1 MQRPLVWHKSTRP
14 SSSSTCFPSL
24 FPTSRDDWS
33 LAALP
38 SSPLDVEVLR
48 IMSDQAVG
56 NGESTKQVVETATT
70 VAGTV
75 AIGAV
80 IGFLFLV
87 VLPIFVGLQFIAGLP
102 NKFIDVY
109 KTNYPE
115 EYEQLLAKSKADW
128 EEGDELTG
136 KIEDNIV
143 DDAEVEF
150 DFEEAN
156 ALGFVAMYTILTKGD
171 EEKSRQA
178 LKEFLAKSFIDDE
191 ELIEQCT
198 DTILQQVK
206 ELDSD
211 ENADID
217 ITKL

>member
-1 MQRPLVWHKSTRP
+1 
-14 SSSSTCFPSL
+14 
-24 FPTSRDDWS
+24 
-33 LAALP
+33 
-38 SSPLDVEVLR
+38 
-48 IMSDQAVG
+48 MSDQAVG

-87 VLPIFVGLQFIAGLP
+87 VLPIFVGLQFISGLP

-128 EEGDELTG
+128 EEGDDLIG
-136 KIEDNIV
+136 KIEDKIV

-156 ALGFVAMYTILTKGD
+156 ASGFVAMYTILTEGD

-178 LKEFLAKSFIDDE
+178 LKEFLSKSFIDDE